1 MVFFVHDRCM
11 KGIEMVT
18 GRLGEDMKLETKKPL
33 TPRTS
38 KNRNFQEYDCS
49 FMVDH
54 EMILEH
60 FVKIG
65 G

>member
-1 MVFFVHDRCM
+1 MV
-11 KGIEMVT
+11 I
-18 GRLGEDMKLETKKPL
+18 GRLGEEMKLETKKPL

>member
-1 MVFFVHDRCM
+1 M

-38 KNRNFQEYDCS
+38 RTEIFRNMTAVS
-49 FMVDH
+49 WLIM
-54 EMILEH
+54 
-60 FVKIG
+60 K
-65 G
+65 